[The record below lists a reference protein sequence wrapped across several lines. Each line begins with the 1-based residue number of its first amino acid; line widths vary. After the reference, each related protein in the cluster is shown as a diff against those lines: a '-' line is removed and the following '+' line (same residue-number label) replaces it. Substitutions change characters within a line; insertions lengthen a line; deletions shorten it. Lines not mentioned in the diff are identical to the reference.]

1 MEQSFWRRK
10 MITKKITQDQ
20 VDNLGEKI
28 VDSWDMDD
36 LVSYARDKIEQWLIN
51 LTDEEFEE
59 EYKLF
64 FGEEE

>member
-1 MEQSFWRRK
+1 

-36 LVSYARDKIEQWLIN
+36 LVWYARDKLEQYLIN
-51 LTDEEFEE
+51 LTDEDFMKEYNVYFNEE
-59 EYKLF
+59 E
-64 FGEEE
+64 E

>member
-1 MEQSFWRRK
+1 

-20 VDNLGEKI
+20 VDNLSEQI

-36 LVSYARDKIEQWLIN
+36 LVSYARDKLEQWLIN

-59 EYKLF
+59 EYKRF
-64 FGEEE
+64 FGDD

>member
-1 MEQSFWRRK
+1 

-36 LVSYARDKIEQWLIN
+36 LVSYARDKLEQYLIN
-51 LTDEEFEE
+51 LTNEEFMLEYNVYFDEEEE
-59 EYKLF
+59 
-64 FGEEE
+64 

>member
-1 MEQSFWRRK
+1 

-36 LVSYARDKIEQWLIN
+36 LVSYARDKLEQYLIN
-51 LTDEEFEE
+51 LTDEEFMLEYDVYFDEE
-59 EYKLF
+59 E
-64 FGEEE
+64 E